1 MKQFDFVILGFGV
14 AGAAITRELAQR
26 GARILVIDSGEKTAT
41 AIAGGTIHPAVLRY
55 YNKVWRADEFWPRA
69 KSFYQS
75 WERELQVS
83 LIKSKGLV
91 RIFDSADEPN
101 QWKEKRKDAFWQQ
114 YLRPLTKEQA
124 EDLSQI
130 NAPYG
135 YGSIEDFWRFDP
147 AFLLSTYRN
156 KLKETEQYITARLSF
171 DSQEV
176 LFRQIAS
183 LGVKTERIVLAQ
195 GHQQDFWPGL
205 IHGSPIQAKQG
216 QYVIIECPGLKLTR
230 VLKSKFFII
239 PLGGD
244 RYQVGATYPR
254 DCDQN
259 AIEEAQK
266 GILAD
271 LELLLKLPYRIIDHW
286 TGIRP
291 GTKDRRPILGALN
304 SKKNIYVFNGLNSRG
319 LLMAPLLA
327 HWLADFMLEGK
338 ALPSEVS
345 VNRFF

>member
-1 MKQFDFVILGFGV
+1 MKQFDFIIIGFGI
-14 AGAAITRELAQR
+14 AGATIARELTLR
-26 GARILVIDSGEKTAT
+26 GLSVLVIDSGLNTAT
-41 AIAGGTIHPAVLRY
+41 AVAGGTLHPTVLRY
-55 YNKVWRADEFWPRA
+55 YNKVWRADEFWPKA
-69 KSFYQS
+69 KSFYKS
-75 WERELQVS
+75 LEDEWQVP
-83 LIKSKGLV
+83 LIQTKGLL
-91 RIFDSADEPN
+91 RIFATQDEPT
-101 QWKEKRKDAFWQQ
+101 QWREKRKDPFWHE
-114 YLRPLTKEQA
+114 YLNPLNQDESVS
-124 EDLSQI
+124 LPCI

-135 YGSIEDFWRFDP
+135 YGKSDDFWRFDP
-147 AFLLSTYRN
+147 TFLLNTYRQ
-156 KLKETEQYITARLSF
+156 KLIETSQYRRVELTFDSEESLFSQINNLGYITDR
-171 DSQEV
+171 V
-176 LFRQIAS
+176 I
-183 LGVKTERIVLAQ
+183 LAQ
-195 GHQQDFWPGL
+195 GYQQEFW
-205 IHGSPIQAKQG
+205 SDSAKVNPIVSKQG
-216 QYVIIECPGLKLTR
+216 QYLIIKCPGLQLTE

-271 LELLLKLPYRIIDHW
+271 LERLLKSPYRIIDYW

-291 GTKDRRPILGALN
+291 GTKDRRPILGALM
-304 SKKNIYVFNGLNSRG
+304 SKKKIYVFNGLNSRG

-327 HWLADFMLEGK
+327 NWLADFILEGK